1 MAKLDPH
8 SPDGGKWKPLSL
20 AHKFAILTKLDRSKH
35 TPIKV
40 ELTLCCAGLPKVDE
54 LSKGDFQVTLYKKRR
69 GKQEGDNGGPASKAA
84 AEMPA
89 PAPAPATGGA
99 ARGARGEAGDGAA
112 QGRRTEEAREEARA
126 ETREETRADSTHPL
140 PASGQGAGVPDP
152 ASAPASTAGGSEANS
167 HTSISDKRRWTLVGR
182 TEVVRGSLAPRFS
195 RTFVINYWPG
205 KVQPLLCVV
214 TEVEDYGLFKTREVV
229 GECTFML
236 ADLHDHPDKEL
247 ELDLVAR
254 DQPAGTYVG
263 TVDVGLEQVS
273 RIMHLDMWTDVL
285 FYADSGTMG
294 RFQGRPMKLQ
304 QRALPL
310 MEAPAFLHTMRD
322 VEKQRDAGRT
332 LARMSAM
339 QRFFT
344 LRRRR
349 NRRARRSKHE
359 ASGRTFAQYSQRV
372 SPHASLGGQGGTPAQ
387 RLSTPSSENG
397 QAQGSLTARTEGGSG
412 PQREV
417 AAPPPSSAAGH
428 SAAEPLASV
437 YADGRGVVTSGTR
450 HDAPEAVLAEHVA
463 LSRLQLAEQEARHR
477 QVGRD
482 GGRSQ

>member
-1 MAKLDPH
+1 MVCVYVELTP
-8 SPDGGKWKPLSL
+8 SL
-20 AHKFAILTKLDRSKH
+20 CDAN
-35 TPIKV
+35 TPCVQV

-236 ADLHDHPDKEL
+236 ADLHDHPDK
-247 ELDLVAR
+247 
-254 DQPAGTYVG
+254 
-263 TVDVGLEQVS
+263 VS
-273 RIMHLDMWTDVL
+273 
-285 FYADSGTMG
+285 
-294 RFQGRPMKLQ
+294 
-304 QRALPL
+304 
-310 MEAPAFLHTMRD
+310 
-322 VEKQRDAGRT
+322 
-332 LARMSAM
+332 
-339 QRFFT
+339 
-344 LRRRR
+344 
-349 NRRARRSKHE
+349 
-359 ASGRTFAQYSQRV
+359 
-372 SPHASLGGQGGTPAQ
+372 QGGDRGPW
-387 RLSTPSSENG
+387 SY
-397 QAQGSLTARTEGGSG
+397 GGSISG
-412 PQREV
+412 GALECNVVGSTVPGGKPLRKR
-417 AAPPPSSAAGH
+417 
-428 SAAEPLASV
+428 AEDFV
-437 YADGRGVVTSGTR
+437 WMCIHYN
-450 HDAPEAVLAEHVA
+450 E
-463 LSRLQLAEQEARHR
+463 LSMYL
-477 QVGRD
+477 
-482 GGRSQ
+482 